1 MLLYISDFKLEK
13 YLVIE
18 NTHKSIQTPF
28 WLDHSSGWFYD
39 FTSHIHAVRNA
50 SLIIEL
56 LTYEAMKEKKDATVK
71 VWALLRMILIEWI
84 KWIEMTSYI
93 PWDVVYIQTEIRH

>member
-1 MLLYISDFKLEK
+1 MLLYISDFKLEE

-39 FTSHIHAVRNA
+39 FTSHIHAVRNP

>member
-1 MLLYISDFKLEK
+1 MSDWEHAQINSNTI
-13 YLVIE
+13 LVGP
-18 NTHKSIQTPF
+18 Q
-28 WLDHSSGWFYD
+28 SSGWFYD
-39 FTSHIHAVRNA
+39 FTSHIHAVRNP